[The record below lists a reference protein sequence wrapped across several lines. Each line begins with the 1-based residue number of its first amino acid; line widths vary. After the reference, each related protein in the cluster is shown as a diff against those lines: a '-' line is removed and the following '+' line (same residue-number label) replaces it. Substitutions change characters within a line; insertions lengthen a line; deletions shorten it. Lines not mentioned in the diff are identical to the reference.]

1 MPLRREPHPRYKIK
15 ELSKQLRKLSFPTS
29 PISVNLARFA
39 ADAFDKFIDGQSPTL
54 DAAFGLSKKRG
65 VPGWP
70 KMRLKMAKAIYE
82 LKKDGKSWS
91 EIQKALESRYS
102 DTDLG
107 TLKRTYKEFHV
118 HLMSKSV
125 SNLLKSDPPQ

>member
-1 MPLRREPHPRYKIK
+1 MSLRRDKHPRYKIK
-15 ELSKQLRKLSFPTS
+15 ALRKQLRKLSFPTS

-39 ADAFDKFIDGQSPTL
+39 ADAFDKYLTAECPTL

-70 KMRLKMAKAIYE
+70 KMRLKMAKDIYR
-82 LKKDGKSWS
+82 LRKAGKSWS
-91 EIQKALESRYS
+91 KVQDELSSSYS

-107 TLKRTYKEFHV
+107 TLKRTYKEFRV

-125 SNLLKSDPPQ
+125 IDLL